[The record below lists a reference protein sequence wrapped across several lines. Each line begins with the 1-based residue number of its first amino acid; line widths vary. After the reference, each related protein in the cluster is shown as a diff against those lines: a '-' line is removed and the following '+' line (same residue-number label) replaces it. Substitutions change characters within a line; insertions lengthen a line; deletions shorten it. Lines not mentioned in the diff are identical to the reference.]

1 MQGTP
6 GRTPDLGSGPVFRHL
21 DAEERAE
28 LEGLMEPAYFDA
40 GQAIFRE
47 GGPEERL
54 YVITAGTVEVH
65 KRGLRGRRPHL
76 AAGGAP
82 AGGPGRGGRLSV
94 IPAGTGAGHRRV
106 LRGRRQHLATVGAPT
121 VVGEMGLLT
130 EPRAAATV
138 EAVTPVEAHGIGR
151 DRLLE
156 MLDDDSPAACKLVYE
171 IGRTLAERMAKTDD
185 TVAEVIVRLEDA
197 RPGTGEADV
206 FRDRLVRDWSF

>member
-6 GRTPDLGSGPVFRHL
+6 GRSPDLGAVPAFRHL

-28 LEGLMEPAYFDA
+28 LEALMEPAYFGT

-54 YVITAGTVEVH
+54 YVVTAGTVEVH
-65 KRGLRGRRPHL
+65 K
-76 AAGGAP
+76 
-82 AGGPGRGGRLSV
+82 
-94 IPAGTGAGHRRV
+94 RV
-106 LRGRRQHLATVGAPT
+106 LRGRRQHLATVAAPT

-138 EAVTPVEAHGIGR
+138 EAVTPVEAHGIDR
-151 DRLLE
+151 DKLLQ

-171 IGRTLAERMAKTDD
+171 IGRTLADRMAKTDR
-185 TVAEVIVRLEDA
+185 TVAEVIARLEDA
-197 RPGTGEADV
+197 RPGAGDADV
-206 FRDRLVRDWSF
+206 FRDRLARDWSF